1 MKKVVLAIAVLLIG
15 IGSQAQ
21 AQKLQDIV
29 GNWKV
34 VGEQET
40 GASLQIVDSA
50 TMILTYMGE
59 RKIITNYK
67 IDFSKSPGWFDFSA
81 KDSTSEV
88 HVKSLIQKVGDDVLK
103 WQLFVDEER
112 SPYFTSNKGELL
124 YLKKT
129 KTDGGTAVAA
139 SH

>member
-1 MKKVVLAIAVLLIG
+1 MRKVVLAIAVVLIS

-21 AQKLQDIV
+21 VQKLQDIV

-34 VGEQET
+34 VGEQES
-40 GASLQIVDSA
+40 GASLQIVDSS
-50 TMILTYMGE
+50 TVILTYMGE
-59 RKIITNYK
+59 RRIITDYK
-67 IDFSKSPGWFDFSA
+67 LDLSKSPGWFDFSA
-81 KDSTSEV
+81 KDSTSEI
-88 HVKSLIQKVGDDVLK
+88 HVKSLIQKVGDDILK

-129 KTDGGTAVAA
+129 RTEGGTAVAA